1 VYPKS
6 AAKSIH
12 YNLKG
17 LDDLETL
24 QWVGG
29 WVWVFESLQTDVQSW
44 WEASGIKLHV
54 VLESK

>member
-29 WVWVFESLQTDVQSW
+29 WVWVFESLQTDVQRLVGGIW
-44 WEASGIKLHV
+44 DKASRSLGV
-54 VLESK
+54 